1 MALTYYLWRKEPAG
15 ITQLDVEEIAHP
27 LDRET
32 STNPDPNYVVV
43 RQDLD
48 PAVPLTSWKLN
59 AAGNALEDAH
69 AGKSDEE
76 RVALNLAESQV
87 LLFRQKKASDRRSIK
102 AACKERLGNIEWKK
116 ERAAEEDLLNG
127 NSAAMTAYANEK
139 KVIRD
144 ANNDREAAL
153 DAIAEGDWAAMAAF
167 DPEDYAGKDPTP
179 NNTSLT
185 SEY

>member
-1 MALTYYLWRKEPAG
+1 MALKYYLYRKDPSCIVDQDDEVIP
-15 ITQLDVEEIAHP
+15 TKQHP
-27 LDRET
+27 DGVT
-32 STNPDPNYVVV
+32 GDDPNFIVI

-87 LLFRQKKASDRRSIK
+87 LLFRQKKASDRRAIK
-102 AACKERLGNIEWKK
+102 AAAKERLGNIEWKK

-153 DAIAEGDWAAMAAF
+153 DAIPEGDWAAMAAF
-167 DPEDYAGKDPTP
+167 DPEDYAGKDPSP
-179 NNTSLT
+179 SNTSLT

>member
-15 ITQLDVEEIAHP
+15 ISQLDVEEITHP

-48 PAVPLTSWKLN
+48 PSVPLTSWKLN

-76 RVALNLAESQV
+76 RVALNLAESEV
-87 LLFRQKKASDRRSIK
+87 YLFSQMKEVKRSQIKSEAKAQL
-102 AACKERLGNIEWKK
+102 EELEWKR
-116 ERAAEEDLLNG
+116 ERAQETDLLNG
-127 NSAAMTAYANEK
+127 NSAAMTALANEK
-139 KVIRD
+139 KAIRD
-144 ANNDREAAL
+144 ANNVKEVAL
-153 DAIAEGDWAAMAAF
+153 DAITINDCDALKAF
-167 DPEDYAGKDPTP
+167 QPDDFGRQLVKSTYKT
-179 NNTSLT
+179 
-185 SEY
+185 